1 MPGAPADQIVSHV
14 LEGREIGGSVISADA
29 AFVVAKNHVHNPMQ
43 AVFHT
48 PMPPHDRPELAREPD
63 QGGQVEA
70 GLLLDFSID
79 FTPALDH
86 ENTLQSG
93 PIMALLQPADIVDRR
108 IGSHFNAAVI
118 AVDGLVA
125 TDVSI
130 LETIGLLLGDEDPDI
145 LAQRAL
151 IAFEREDVVGLA
163 INDLLGDVAL
173 TAHGID
179 AHDRA
184 LNRQQSRRFR

>member
-1 MPGAPADQIVSHV
+1 
-14 LEGREIGGSVISADA
+14 
-29 AFVVAKNHVHNPMQ
+29 
-43 AVFHT
+43 
-48 PMPPHDRPELAREPD
+48 
-63 QGGQVEA
+63 
-70 GLLLDFSID
+70 
-79 FTPALDH
+79 
-86 ENTLQSG
+86 
-93 PIMALLQPADIVDRR
+93 MALLQPADIVDRR

-125 TDVSI
+125 TDLSI
-130 LETIGLLLGDEDPDI
+130 LETIGLLLGDEDLDI

-151 IAFEREDVVGLA
+151 IAFEREDVIGLV

-184 LNRQQSRRFR
+184 LNRQQIQQFGDRDDFVRLLRHFDLPEHEALARREGRVMWIGAFAPFFW